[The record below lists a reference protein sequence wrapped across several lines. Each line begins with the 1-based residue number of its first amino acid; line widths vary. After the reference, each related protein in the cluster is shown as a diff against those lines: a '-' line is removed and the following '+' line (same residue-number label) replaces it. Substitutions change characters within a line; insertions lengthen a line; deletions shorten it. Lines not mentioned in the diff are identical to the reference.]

1 LKKIRVYEAAK
12 ELNLSSKALLKM
24 LNDMGYEIKTH
35 MSVLE
40 NDIYDKIKKKLNEE
54 KEEIKKKLIE
64 KKKRYT
70 EHARKGKPIEEKKKK
85 KNFSEKKKKKKKRE
99 VHIDEK
105 VVAENV
111 KKTLQKLEMG
121 EKRRKKYK
129 KETKHAQIEE
139 ENNIL
144 HVSSSIPVT
153 ELAEILDVDPSEII
167 KKCLALGVVATLNQ
181 RIDYDIIEMIADEYG
196 YKTELL
202 NEFEIEEEEEEENID
217 VRERPPVVTVMGHVD
232 HGKTSLLDYIRKSHI
247 TDTESGGITQHIG
260 AYVVNHNNKKITF
273 IDTPGHEAFTAM
285 RARGANVTDIAVIVV
300 AADDSVMP
308 QTVESINHAKAAGVP
323 IIVAINKI
331 DLPQANPDKVKQDL
345 TSYNVVVEDFG
356 GDVIAIPVS
365 AKTGLGVDD
374 LLDAIQLQAELMELK
389 ASYGGYAR
397 GVVLESKIDKG
408 KGKLATVLVKKGTL
422 KIGDAFVAGFVSGR
436 IKAMYDEYSRRI
448 KQAFPSIP
456 VEIAGF
462 DEVPEVGDIFQVV
475 ENEKEARSIAR
486 NRKLAID
493 GQKKK
498 TIGVVSFEQLQKELE
513 RSEKKQLNLILK
525 GDVAGSVEAL
535 SDVFERLSDE
545 DIIVN
550 IIHKGVGTIT
560 ESDILLARASN
571 AVIIGFKVKPDA
583 KARSVAARDKVE
595 IRLYNIIYDAI
606 EDVEKV
612 IKGLYEPE
620 FIDVKTGEAVV
631 RSVFKISKVGTIAG
645 SYVKEGYIERDSR
658 AKVIRDG
665 EEICAGK
672 IVTLK
677 HFTED
682 RKKIDKGLECGIK
695 IDKCEDIQEGDIIRA
710 FVKEQK

>member
-1 LKKIRVYEAAK
+1 MKKIRVYQAAK
-12 ELNLSSKALLKM
+12 EFNLSSKALLKM
-24 LNDMGYEIKTH
+24 LRDMGYEIKNH

-40 NDIYDKIKKKLNEE
+40 EEPYNKAKEKLNKE
-54 KEEIKKKLIE
+54 KEEIKKKLVE
-64 KKKRYT
+64 KNKRYK
-70 EHARKGKPIEEKKKK
+70 EHIHKGKPIEVKQKKKLP
-85 KNFSEKKKKKKKRE
+85 EKRKKRE
-99 VHIDEK
+99 KREVK
-105 VVAENV
+105 VDKKAVENNV

-139 ENNIL
+139 ESNIL
-144 HVSSSIPVT
+144 HVSSSIPVS
-153 ELAEILDVDPSEII
+153 ELAEILEVEPTEII
-167 KKCLALGVVATLNQ
+167 KKCLSLGIVATLNQ

-202 NEFEIEEEEEEENID
+202 NEFEIEEEEVEENID

-247 TDTESGGITQHIG
+247 TSTESGGITQHIG
-260 AYVVNHNNKKITF
+260 AYIVEHKGKNITF

-308 QTVESINHAKAAGVP
+308 QTIESINHAKAAGVP
-323 IIVAINKI
+323 IIIAINKV

-374 LLDAIQLQAELMELK
+374 LLDAIQLQAELMELI
-389 ASYGGYAR
+389 APYGGYAR

-408 KGKLATVLVKKGTL
+408 RGKLATVLVKRGML
-422 KIGDAFVAGFVSGR
+422 RVGDAFVAGYVSGR
-436 IKAMYDEYSRRI
+436 VKVMYDENAKRVKEAY
-448 KQAFPSIP
+448 PSVP
-456 VEIAGF
+456 VEVAGF
-462 DEVPEVGDIFQVV
+462 DEVPDVGDIFQVV
-475 ENEKEARSIAR
+475 ENEKEARNIAR

-493 GQKKK
+493 SQKKK
-498 TIGVVSFEQLQKELE
+498 SIGVVSFEQLQKELE
-513 RSEKKQLNLILK
+513 KSEKKQLNLIIK

-535 SDVFERLSDE
+535 SDVFERMSNE

-550 IIHKGVGTIT
+550 VIHKGVGTIT
-560 ESDILLARASN
+560 ESDILLARASK
-571 AVIIGFKVKPDA
+571 AVIIGFKVRPDA
-583 KARSVAARDKVE
+583 KARSIAARDKVE
-595 IRLYNIIYDAI
+595 IRIYNIIYAAI

-620 FIDVKTGEAVV
+620 YVDVKIGEAVV
-631 RSVFKISKVGTIAG
+631 RSVFKVSKAGIIAG
-645 SYVKEGYIERDSR
+645 SYVKEGYIERDSM
-658 AKVIRDG
+658 AKIIRDG
-665 EEICAGK
+665 EEICTGQ

-677 HFTED
+677 HFSED
-682 RKKIDKGLECGIK
+682 RKRIDKGLECGIK
-695 IDKCEDIQEGDIIRA
+695 IDKCDDIQENDIIRA
-710 FVKEQK
+710 FIKEIK

>member
-1 LKKIRVYEAAK
+1 
-12 ELNLSSKALLKM
+12 M

-40 NDIYDKIKKKLNEE
+40 DDVYDKVKKKLSKE

-64 KKKRYT
+64 KKRHYA
-70 EHARKGKPIEEKKKK
+70 EHAKKGQPIRENKRKKK
-85 KNFSEKKKKKKKRE
+85 FSEKKKKKEKRE

-139 ENNIL
+139 ESNIL

-153 ELAEILDVDPSEII
+153 ELAEILDVKPSEII
-167 KKCLALGVVATLNQ
+167 KKCLVLGVVSTLNQ

-196 YKTELL
+196 YKTKLL
-202 NEFEIEEEEEEENID
+202 NEFEIKEKEEEENID
-217 VRERPPVVTVMGHVD
+217 VRERPPVVTIMGHVD
-232 HGKTSLLDYIRKSHI
+232 HGKTSLLDYIRKSHV
-247 TDTESGGITQHIG
+247 TATESGGITQHIG
-260 AYVVNHNNKKITF
+260 AYVVNHNDKKITF

-285 RARGANVTDIAVIVV
+285 RARGANVTDIVVIVV

-323 IIVAINKI
+323 IIIAINKV

-356 GDVIAIPVS
+356 GDVIAVPVS
-365 AKTGLGVDD
+365 AKTGLGVDE
-374 LLDAIQLQAELMELK
+374 LLDAIQLQAELMEIE
-389 ASYGGYAR
+389 AHYGGYAR

-408 KGKLATVLVKKGTL
+408 KGKLATILVKKGTL
-422 KIGDAFVAGFVSGR
+422 KVNDAFVAGFVSGR
-436 IKAMYDEYSRRI
+436 VKAMYDEYSRRV
-448 KQAFPSIP
+448 KEASPSIP

-462 DEVPEVGDIFQVV
+462 NEVPEVGDVFQVV
-475 ENEKEARSIAR
+475 ENEKEARNIAR
-486 NRKLAID
+486 SRKLAID

-535 SDVFERLSDE
+535 SDVFERLSNE

-550 IIHKGVGTIT
+550 VIHKDVGTIT

-583 KARSVAARDKVE
+583 KSRTIAARNKIE
-595 IRLYNIIYDAI
+595 IRLYNIIYNAI

-620 FIDVKTGEAVV
+620 FIDVKIGEAIV
-631 RSVFKISKVGTIAG
+631 RSVFKVSKVGTIAG
-645 SYVKEGYIERDSR
+645 SYVKEGYIERDTQ
-658 AKVIRDG
+658 AKVIREG

-695 IDKCEDIQEGDIIRA
+695 IDKCEDIQEGDVIRA
-710 FVKEQK
+710 FIKEQK